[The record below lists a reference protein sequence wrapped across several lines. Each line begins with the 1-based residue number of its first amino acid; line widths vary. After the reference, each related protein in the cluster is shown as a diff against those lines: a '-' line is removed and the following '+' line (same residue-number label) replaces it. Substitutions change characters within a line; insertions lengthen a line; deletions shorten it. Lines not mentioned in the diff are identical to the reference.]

1 MDAVVLNITN
11 YGIGIYTDTR
21 LKTDERI
28 IVSIIL
34 NQEDRVIRS
43 EEVHGLVRWVQRIKK
58 IYSVGISFET
68 KINEKEFPI
77 FTKCLEYAR
86 IRR

>member
-1 MDAVVLNITN
+1 MDAKVLNITN

-28 IVSIIL
+28 TVSIIL
-34 NQEDRVIRS
+34 NQQDRTIHS
-43 EEVHGLVRWVQRIKK
+43 EEVPGTVRWVQRIKK
-58 IYSVGISFET
+58 IYSAGISFDM

-77 FTKCLEYAR
+77 FTKCLEYTR